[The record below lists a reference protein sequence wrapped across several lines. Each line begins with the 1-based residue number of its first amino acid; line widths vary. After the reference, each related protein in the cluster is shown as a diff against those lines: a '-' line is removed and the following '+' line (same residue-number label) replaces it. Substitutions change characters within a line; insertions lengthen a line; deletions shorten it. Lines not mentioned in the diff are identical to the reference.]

1 MTVDHHPPFGTIPAN
16 TGRMA
21 HVAYLPTG
29 GQDHPREYGEN
40 VSVELC
46 GLSAFGPSPRIRGE
60 SAPTHE
66 AIQQAGTIPAN
77 TGRICCR
84 GLLSRHLW
92 DHPREYGENSSAL
105 IAPSAAGGP
114 SPRIRGELR
123 LRACTYAASR
133 TIPANT
139 GRIERGHWYRSVA
152 RDHPREYGENLVKM
166 GSDLA
171 ATGPSP
177 RIRGESCQDGV
188 GPGRHGTIPANTGRI
203 GRRTERH

>member
-1 MTVDHHPPFGTIPAN
+1 M
-16 TGRMA
+16 
-21 HVAYLPTG
+21 
-29 GQDHPREYGEN
+29 
-40 VSVELC
+40 
-46 GLSAFGPSPRIRGE
+46 GPSPRIRGE
-60 SAPTHE
+60 YPSAPPSE
-66 AIQQAGTIPAN
+66 LDGGTIPAN

-177 RIRGESCQDGV
+177 RIRGESAAALNDTKIA
-188 GPGRHGTIPANTGRI
+188 GTIPANTGRMAGLGI
-203 GRRTERH
+203 AGLADEGPSPRIRGE